1 MSAALESVPSIRRR
15 LLALLLIPTAAVA
28 AVATY
33 SDYRTA
39 STLFEA
45 GYDQAL
51 LDATLAVASNIEA
64 RDDGNSMVALTPDAV
79 TMLRTDSLDTIYYRV
94 STGDGH
100 FIAGDEDLPVMHQG
114 IRNPTFGHAHYHG
127 EPIRVASYR
136 VSNAG
141 AAAIVTVAETL
152 HKRNTARQ
160 RVLQTSLA
168 VDAAQLVIAIIVIWI
183 GVRLAIRPLRAVE
196 QQLAA
201 RGSVLDPF
209 TTSGVPIE
217 IRSLIESLNRLMWA
231 LKESEQAERAFLENA
246 AHQLRTPLAGMLA
259 QLELLAARE
268 VTISP
273 ERVQA
278 VLDSGRRLART
289 TQQLLALAR
298 SDAAARAAEKFH
310 AVSLPAV
317 VEACVSAR
325 LAFADRALVDLGA
338 QLEPAEVRGIPWL
351 IEEALGNL
359 VDNAIAATP
368 AGGSVTV
375 RCGQSDGNAFLEVAD
390 TGVGIPP
397 AERAQ
402 VLERFYRASNA
413 RTSGSGLGLAIVNEV
428 AQIHGATLGLDV
440 GAEGRGTVIRMTFA
454 SG

>member
-1 MSAALESVPSIRRR
+1 VAPRR
-15 LLALLLIPTAAVA
+15 
-28 AVATY
+28 
-33 SDYRTA
+33 
-39 STLFEA
+39 
-45 GYDQAL
+45 G
-51 LDATLAVASNIEA
+51 
-64 RDDGNSMVALTPDAV
+64 
-79 TMLRTDSLDTIYYRV
+79 
-94 STGDGH
+94 
-100 FIAGDEDLPVMHQG
+100 
-114 IRNPTFGHAHYHG
+114 
-127 EPIRVASYR
+127 
-136 VSNAG
+136 
-141 AAAIVTVAETL
+141 
-152 HKRNTARQ
+152 
-160 RVLQTSLA
+160 
-168 VDAAQLVIAIIVIWI
+168 
-183 GVRLAIRPLRAVE
+183 
-196 QQLAA
+196 A

-268 VTISP
+268 VTISH

-278 VLDSGRRLART
+278 VLDSGRRVART

-298 SDAAARAAEKFH
+298 SDAAARAAEKFDD
-310 AVSLPAV
+310 VSLPAV

-325 LAFADRALVDLGA
+325 LAFADRAAVDLGA
-338 QLEPAEVRGIPWL
+338 QLEPAQVRGIPWL
-351 IEEALGNL
+351 IVEALGNL

-375 RCGQSDGNAFLEVAD
+375 RCGQADGNAFLEVAD

-428 AQIHGATLGLDV
+428 TQIHGAALALDA
-440 GAEGRGTVIRMTFA
+440 GAEGRGTVVRMTFA